1 MGWGKPAHT
10 AYNHQKQ
17 ESQAGGGKLTVVC
30 RGRKPLNR
38 KRPCAKRSAFRM
50 AELFLF
56 YSNISISRRQ
66 RRAPDKR
73 KEKDSDYET
82 TEIMAVDRGNSDDRR
97 AMHSRLRPGG
107 PGDRPAPAASS

>member
-1 MGWGKPAHT
+1 MGWGKSAHT
-10 AYNHQKQ
+10 AYNPQKQ

-56 YSNISISRRQ
+56 SLRTMTMAADQMNNRQ
-66 RRAPDKR
+66 D
-73 KEKDSDYET
+73 E
-82 TEIMAVDRGNSDDRR
+82 
-97 AMHSRLRPGG
+97 
-107 PGDRPAPAASS
+107 

>member
-1 MGWGKPAHT
+1 MGWGKSAHT
-10 AYNHQKQ
+10 AYNHQKR

-56 YSNISISRRQ
+56 
-66 RRAPDKR
+66 
-73 KEKDSDYET
+73 
-82 TEIMAVDRGNSDDRR
+82 
-97 AMHSRLRPGG
+97 
-107 PGDRPAPAASS
+107 

>member
-1 MGWGKPAHT
+1 MGWGKSAHT
-10 AYNHQKQ
+10 AYNHPKQ

-56 YSNISISRRQ
+56 YSSISIPQRQ
-66 RRAPDKR
+66 RRIPDNP
-73 KEKDSDYET
+73 KEKSSFS
-82 TEIMAVDRGNSDDRR
+82 NSC
-97 AMHSRLRPGG
+97 G
-107 PGDRPAPAASS
+107 